1 MIWLALIPGI
11 AVLVLLTGAAYQT
24 VETDREARLYPP
36 PGRML
41 DVGGHRLHILIAG
54 EQRTPGQPTVV
65 FDSGLGATSTSWRL
79 VAPEIAKFARVVTYD
94 RAGLGWSEESTAPRT
109 AQRNV
114 GELRALLKGMDVAG
128 ASVAPPYLLVGHS
141 YGAYDC
147 RLFAAQFPDEVAG
160 LVLVD
165 GIHPR
170 EWLEPSPAEERGR
183 RFGVR
188 LCRRGARLARLGV
201 ARAYLEGVVAG
212 QLGLSRPAFQFLSSG
227 ATVVGKR
234 VVNAL
239 RKLPR
244 ELQPVILS
252 HWSRPSFFASTG
264 DHMEYLP
271 ESAAQVADAEA
282 EARTRLAGNYP
293 IVCLSPDSAR
303 PERVAASKVFA
314 EASPRGCHVL
324 VENSSHFIQLDQ
336 PHAVVIAVMQR
347 LAATPPTPDHE
358 GKFV

>member
-1 MIWLALIPGI
+1 MFWFALILGIIALAL
-11 AVLVLLTGAAYQT
+11 ATGAAYQT

-36 PGRML
+36 PGQML
-41 DVGGHRLHILIAG
+41 DVGGHRLHILITG
-54 EQRTPGQPTVV
+54 EQKTPGQPTVV

-79 VAPEIAKFARVVTYD
+79 VAPETAKLTRVVTYD

-114 GELRALLKGMDVAG
+114 DELRMLLEG
-128 ASVAPPYLLVGHS
+128 ASVAPPYVLVGHS

-170 EWLEPSPAEERGR
+170 EWLEPSPAEERGW

-188 LCRRGARLARLGV
+188 LCRRGAQLARLGV
-201 ARAYLEGVVAG
+201 ARAYLEGVVTG
-212 QLGLSRPAFQFLSSG
+212 QLGLSQPAFQFLSSG

-234 VVNAL
+234 IVNAL

-244 ELQPVILS
+244 ELLPVILS

-336 PHAVVIAVMQR
+336 PHAVVIAVMQL